1 MYYGA
6 LLPERLGERIGADG
20 LKKYNAITY
29 VFYFGKEATVNGLD
43 ERISKRDVAELLT
56 AIYENGCD
64 TLRYY
69 SKGELVKWHLYRS
82 KGGVVR
88 GKLVSD

>member
-6 LLPERLGERIGADG
+6 LLPERLGERIGSNG
-20 LKKYNAITY
+20 LLTYNVITY

-43 ERISKRDVAELLT
+43 EKAGKRDIAELLNK
-56 AIYENGCD
+56 IYENGCD

-69 SKGELVKWHLYRS
+69 SKGKLVKWRLYRS
-82 KGGVVR
+82 KGGIVR
-88 GKLVSD
+88 AKLVSD